1 LAVAETKS
9 APVARRQPAAEFPH
23 ANCSKPTF
31 ALNSPLFPANIR
43 LRFGARI
50 RGQGRRIMR
59 RTHHCNELRPA
70 HIGQSVTLSGW
81 VHSRRDLGGLLFID
95 IRDREGRTQSVFDPS
110 DLPKALFDQAASL
123 HSESVISVTGK
134 VRQRPAGTNN
144 AKIPT
149 GEVEVMV
156 SGLEVLNHA
165 DILPFPVDDPEVA
178 NKVNEELR
186 LKYRYLDLRR
196 PEMTRNLRLRS
207 KVAIATR
214 SFMDEQGFLEVETPT
229 LFKSTPEGA
238 REFLVPF
245 RREPGLFYALPQ
257 SPQQFKQILMVA
269 GVERYFQ
276 LARCYRDEDQRA
288 DRQLEFTQVDVE
300 MSFIDR
306 EDIYALIEGLLKRVW
321 KTALGMDIPTPF
333 KRVSFQEALNRW
345 GIDKPDTRFGMEL
358 VDLTDDFRAS
368 SFKVFSGAVAN
379 GGVVKA
385 LNAKGLAGAT
395 QGQIETMT
403 EYAKSFGAKGL
414 AFIKV
419 EKGADGATVEWKSPI
434 VKFFSD
440 AEKQALTAKLEI
452 QEGDLILFAA
462 DQWLNACEILGKIRL
477 YCADVL
483 KGQGKLN
490 IPADRFDFLWVVDFP
505 LLTFDKEF
513 NRWYS
518 SHHPFTAPVAE
529 DIPLLKTDPKKVR
542 GQHYDVVVN
551 GVELGGGSIRIHQ
564 PDVQKTVFEEILAI
578 PPDETQL
585 RFGYMLE
592 AFRYG
597 APPHG
602 GIALGFDRLCAILC
616 GTPSI
621 RDVIAFP
628 KTAKGTDLMTDSPA
642 GVSARQLRDLHLE
655 VKAAVKKE

>member
-1 LAVAETKS
+1 MK
-9 APVARRQPAAEFPH
+9 
-23 ANCSKPTF
+23 
-31 ALNSPLFPANIR
+31 
-43 LRFGARI
+43 
-50 RGQGRRIMR
+50 

-70 HIGQSVTLSGW
+70 HIGQIVTLSGW
-81 VHSRRDLGGLLFID
+81 VHSRRDLGGLIFID
-95 IRDREGRTQSVFDPS
+95 VRDREGRTQTVFDPS
-110 DLPKALFDQAASL
+110 DLPKELFERAAALR
-123 HSESVISVTGK
+123 SECVVSVTGK
-134 VRQRPAGTNN
+134 VRQRPEGTNN
-144 AKIPT
+144 PKIPT

-156 SGLEVLNHA
+156 KELEVLNVA
-165 DILPFPVDDPEVA
+165 DVLPFPVDDPEA
-178 NKVNEELR
+178 ASKVNEELR

-196 PEMTRNLRLRS
+196 PEMARNLKLRS

-214 SFMDEQGFLEVETPT
+214 SFMDEQGFLEIETPT

-238 REFLVPF
+238 REFLVPS
-245 RREPGLFYALPQ
+245 RVNPGQFYALPQ
-257 SPQQFKQILMVA
+257 SPQQFKQILMVG
-269 GVERYFQ
+269 GVEKYFQ
-276 LARCYRDEDQRA
+276 FARCYRDEDLRA
-288 DRQLEFTQVDVE
+288 DRQPEFTQIDIE
-300 MSFIDR
+300 MSFIER

-321 KTALGMDIPTPF
+321 KTALNVDVPTPF
-333 KRVSFQEALNRW
+333 KRISFEEALNRW

-358 VDLTDDFRAS
+358 VDFTEEFRAS
-368 SFKVFSGAVAN
+368 KFKVFSGAVAA

-385 LNAKGLAGAT
+385 LNAKGMACAT

-419 EKGADGATVEWKSPI
+419 EKSSGTGVSPVNSQTETHGQDARATMVEWKSPI
-434 VKFFSD
+434 VKFFNE
-440 AEKQALTAKLEI
+440 AEKAALASKLKIE
-452 QEGDLILFAA
+452 EGDLILFAA

-477 YCADVL
+477 YCADIL
-483 KGQGKLN
+483 KGQGKLT

-505 LLTFDKEF
+505 LLSFDKEL

-529 DIPLLKTDPKKVR
+529 DIPFLKTDPKKVR

-564 PDVQKTVFEEILAI
+564 PDVQKMVFEEVLQI
-578 PPDETQL
+578 PPEETKL

-616 GTPSI
+616 NTPSI

-642 GVSARQLRDLHLE
+642 AVSPRQLRDLHIE
-655 VKAAVKKE
+655 VKAAKKE

>member
-1 LAVAETKS
+1 MK
-9 APVARRQPAAEFPH
+9 
-23 ANCSKPTF
+23 
-31 ALNSPLFPANIR
+31 
-43 LRFGARI
+43 
-50 RGQGRRIMR
+50 

-70 HIGQSVTLSGW
+70 HIGQTVTLSGW
-81 VHSRRDLGGLLFID
+81 VHSRRDLGGLIFID
-95 IRDREGRTQSVFDPS
+95 IRDREGRTQTVFDPS
-110 DLPKALFDQAASL
+110 DLTPELFAQAAAL
-123 HSESVISVTGK
+123 RSECVVSITGK

-144 AKIPT
+144 SKIPT
-149 GEVEVMV
+149 GEIEVGV
-156 SGLEVLNHA
+156 TALEVLNMA
-165 DILPFPVDDPEVA
+165 EVLPFPVDDPEIA

-196 PEMTRNLRLRS
+196 PEMARNLKLRS

-214 SFMDEQGFLEVETPT
+214 SYMDEQGFLEVETPT

-238 REFLVPF
+238 REFLVPN
-245 RREPGLFYALPQ
+245 RREPGTFYALPQ

-269 GVERYFQ
+269 GVEKYFQ
-276 LARCYRDEDQRA
+276 LARCYRDEDLRA
-288 DRQLEFTQVDVE
+288 DRQPEFTQVDIE
-300 MSFIDR
+300 MSFIER
-306 EDIYALIEGLLKRVW
+306 EDIYNLIEGLLKRIW
-321 KTALGMDIPTPF
+321 KTALNLDVPTPF
-333 KRVSFQEALNRW
+333 KRISFEEALNRF

-358 VDLTDDFRAS
+358 VDFTEDFRAS
-368 SFKVFSGAVAN
+368 TFKVFSGAITN

-385 LNAKGLAGAT
+385 LNAKGMAGAT

-419 EKGADGATVEWKSPI
+419 ENGEWKSPI
-434 VKFFSD
+434 VKFFND
-440 AEKQALTAKLEI
+440 AEKAALTSKLKIE
-452 QEGDLILFAA
+452 EGDLILFAA
-462 DQWLNACEILGKIRL
+462 DQWLTACEILGKIRL

-483 KGQGKLN
+483 KGQGKLV
-490 IPADRFDFLWVVDFP
+490 IPADQFNFLWVIEFP
-505 LLTFDKEF
+505 LLGFDREQ

-518 SHHPFTAPVAE
+518 SHHPFTAPVTE

-564 PDVQKTVFEEILAI
+564 PDVQKTIFEELLAI
-578 PPDETQL
+578 PPEETKL
-585 RFGYMLE
+585 RFGYMLD
-592 AFRYG
+592 AFKYG

-602 GIALGFDRLCAILC
+602 GIALGFDRLIAILC

-628 KTAKGTDLMTDSPA
+628 KTAKGTDLMTDSPST
-642 GVSARQLRDLHLE
+642 VEPKQLRDLHIELK
-655 VKAAVKKE
+655 VAKKE